1 MKFKTSTVTGKEG
14 ANLRVL
20 PSSDS
25 QLAKHL
31 DKGAKVEVVLDFS
44 VVNDGG
50 GTSTKYICIK
60 DGNHFY
66 WAAEKNFDGKEE
78 SAKPAKKVDYCARV
92 VKAAKAIYPKC
103 IGMVHSGKNNDKVV
117 SLATMLKYKVLSC
130 HRIVSIV
137 LQEAGLLD
145 VGEMIFHTAKRDGK
159 KAIADAIKGWKQL
172 KHCKVKWVNKTFA
185 KLPDEYKQPGCIYI
199 QNSNACIYVGN
210 NHIFSCNKSKL
221 YKYKSKHDYDRTSG
235 YPFSSKILVVIV
247 PDK

>member
-1 MKFKTSTVTGKEG
+1 MKFKTSTVTGKDG

-25 QLAKHL
+25 QLVKHL
-31 DKGAKVEVVLDFS
+31 DKGTKVEVVLDFKVTNTAGES
-44 VVNDGG
+44 
-50 GTSTKYICIK
+50 TTKYICIK

-78 SAKPAKKVDYCARV
+78 TAKPEKKVDYCAKV
-92 VKAAKAIYPKC
+92 VKAAKSVYPKC
-103 IGMVHSGKNNDKVV
+103 IGMVHSGKNNNKVV
-117 SLATMLKYKVLSC
+117 SLETMLKYKVLSC

-145 VGEMIFHTAKRDGK
+145 KGEMIFHTAKRDGK
-159 KAIADAIKGWKQL
+159 KEIDDAMKNRKSL

-185 KLPDEYKQPGCIYI
+185 KLPDEYKKPGCIYI
-199 QNSNACIYVGN
+199 QNSNACIYVGDK
-210 NHIFSCNKSKL
+210 HIFSCNKSKL
-221 YKYKSKHDYDRTSG
+221 YKYKRKSDYDRTSG

-247 PDK
+247 PDQ

>member
-14 ANLRVL
+14 TNLRVL
-20 PSSDS
+20 PSSNS
-25 QLAKHL
+25 QLVKHL
-31 DKGAKVEVVLDFS
+31 DKGSKVEVVLDFTATNTNGS
-44 VVNDGG
+44 A
-50 GTSTKYICIK
+50 TKYICIK

-78 SAKPAKKVDYCARV
+78 TEKKVDYQAKV
-92 VKAAKAIYPKC
+92 VKKAKEIYPRC
-103 IGMVHSGKNNDKVV
+103 VGMVHSGKNVDKVID
-117 SLATMLKYKVLSC
+117 LASMLKYEALSC
-130 HRIVSIV
+130 NRIASTVM
-137 LQEAGLLD
+137 QEADLVEKG
-145 VGEMIFHTAKRDGK
+145 VIVAHTAKRDGK
-159 KAIADAIKGWKQL
+159 KTIDDAVKNWKKL

-221 YKYKSKHDYDRTSG
+221 YKYKFKHDYDRISG